1 MNSDD
6 LISNSTDWH
15 ESEPICCTNKV
26 DATKCICQVSGITN
40 ISILIYSICNVG
52 DTNSYKWNSTDFK
65 VVWFNLFQRF
75 LDAMVTLPCKSSARS
90 ILRPFWAAAVK
101 DIAYS
106 LSHLTFCSKHRF
118 ITSNNRSSASC
129 RESNASCADLPCSA
143 DEKPIFE
150 KGYFYFT
157 ANTFFL
163 FWCDLLEVLLHCIC
177 AVSTYSLYTLCCFLS
192 YPCMEHA
199 YNSFYNYIDRK
210 WNTRKIWYL
219 VSDIWIKIIATLYW
233 YLNFSTAQHIINTII
248 VSQGFNI
255 SPLPVMVSLTITK
268 CNRFKCLISLKLRT
282 IHDLQHT
289 CFIIFPLI
297 IKAHAIPFLDK
308 W

>member
-1 MNSDD
+1 MQWWPYLVSRQLDRFWGHFGRQPSKTLHTLYHIWLFVANIVSS
-6 LISNSTDWH
+6 LPTIAVQHLVVKVTHHAQICLVAPMKSPFLKRGIFISLQ
-15 ESEPICCTNKV
+15 I
-26 DATKCICQVSGITN
+26 
-40 ISILIYSICNVG
+40 
-52 DTNSYKWNSTDFK
+52 
-65 VVWFNLFQRF
+65 R
-75 LDAMVTLPCKSSARS
+75 
-90 ILRPFWAAAVK
+90 
-101 DIAYS
+101 
-106 LSHLTFCSKHRF
+106 
-118 ITSNNRSSASC
+118 
-129 RESNASCADLPCSA
+129 
-143 DEKPIFE
+143 
-150 KGYFYFT
+150 
-157 ANTFFL
+157 FFL
-163 FWCDLLEVLLHCIC
+163 FWSDLLEVLLHCIC

-297 IKAHAIPFLDK
+297 IKAHAKPFLDK